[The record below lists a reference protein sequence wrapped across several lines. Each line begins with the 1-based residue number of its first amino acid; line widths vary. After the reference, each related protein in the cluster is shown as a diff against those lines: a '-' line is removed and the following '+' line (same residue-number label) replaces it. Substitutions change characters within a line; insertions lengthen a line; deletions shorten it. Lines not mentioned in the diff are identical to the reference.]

1 MFVPFILVP
10 TYWAGR
16 AAALKVDLIGV
27 PALRAV
33 LTVLP
38 FSAFAQGIVTERVNP
53 GSFTTAQEIARK
65 TT

>member
-16 AAALKVDLIGV
+16 AAALKVDLTGV
-27 PALRAV
+27 PALGAV
-33 LTVLP
+33 LTVLR
-38 FSAFAQGIVTERVNP
+38 FSAFAQYIGP